1 MDCSYRGCF
10 VVCVVTSLAAVALYM
25 IMNQSLNVFV
35 VGGFMLPTPNVK
47 HLSLLEVTQKKSHV
61 LHRQSVDITPAGS
74 PHGTIKRFEANV
86 KQVSLLE
93 ISQKHPLVLHR
104 KSVKITSAC
113 LQNGTLKH
121 IVWMNYPRVDKPP
134 TSFDHCN
141 VRSCK
146 MSINETLI
154 SSADAVVVYSV
165 NLPASKHP
173 NNNMNQVWIMSG
185 WESPVHY
192 HSNTIFRSDWNG
204 RFNWTLT
211 YRLDSDIPFP
221 YNRILY
227 TGGTVNISDVLRRKS
242 RSIAWFVS
250 NCDTP
255 SKREVYVKELQKYIG
270 VDIYG
275 ACRNSKSFDCPKER
289 FVHCLGLLNTTYR
302 FYLSFENSLC
312 KDYITEKFYNTFMTS
327 AIPIV
332 RGGADYARL
341 LPEGTFINTAS
352 FDSPKS
358 LAKYIK
364 YLERNETAMG
374 YFLAKKHKY
383 EYIDTYRTEFDW
395 KCQLCAKLHGNI
407 ARKYYAD
414 MKQWLNTG
422 TCLEQPKDLPL

>member
-1 MDCSYRGCF
+1 MNCSYRGGF
-10 VVCVVTSLAAVALYM
+10 LVCLGTTTAAVAFYLTWF
-25 IMNQSLNVFV
+25 QSLDVFV
-35 VGGFMLPTPNVK
+35 VEGLMSSTP
-47 HLSLLEVTQKKSHV
+47 
-61 LHRQSVDITPAGS
+61 
-74 PHGTIKRFEANV
+74 NV

-93 ISQKHPLVLHR
+93 VSQKHPLVLHWQ
-104 KSVKITSAC
+104 SVKITSAGSP
-113 LQNGTLKH
+113 NGTLKR
-121 IVWMNYPRVDKPP
+121 IVWMNVPP
-134 TSFDHCN
+134 WFTTAKSFDHCN
-141 VRSCK
+141 VRSCEI
-146 MSINETLI
+146 STSEALI
-154 SSADAVVVYSV
+154 SSADAVIVHGVH
-165 NLPASKHP
+165 LPASKHP
-173 NNNMNQVWIMSG
+173 NNNMDQVWIMYG
-185 WESPVHY
+185 WESPLHY
-192 HSNTIFRSDWNG
+192 YSNTIFRSDWNG

-250 NCDTP
+250 NCGTP
-255 SKREVYVKELQKYIG
+255 SKREVYVQELRKHID

-275 ACRNSKSFDCPKER
+275 ACRSNKSYDCPKELS
-289 FVHCLGLLNTTYR
+289 LGCISLLNTTYR

-358 LAKYIK
+358 LANYIK

-374 YFLAKKHKY
+374 DILAKKHKY
-383 EYIDTYRTEFDW
+383 EYIHSESTEFDW
-395 KCQLCAKLHGNI
+395 RCQLCAKLHGNI
-407 ARKYYAD
+407 TRKHYTD
-414 MKQWLNTG
+414 MKQWLKTG
-422 TCLEQPKDLPL
+422 KCIERPKDLP

>member
-1 MDCSYRGCF
+1 MICNYKGCF
-10 VVCVVTSLAAVALYM
+10 FMCLVTSLAAVAFYLT
-25 IMNQSLNVFV
+25 ITQSLGVFV
-35 VGGFMLPTPNVK
+35 VENLLSTTPEVKQVSLFEASQKYPLVLHSQSANVMSAGSSNGTLKHVEANVK
-47 HLSLLEVTQKKSHV
+47 ELSLLEV
-61 LHRQSVDITPAGS
+61 
-74 PHGTIKRFEANV
+74 
-86 KQVSLLE
+86 
-93 ISQKHPLVLHR
+93 SQEHPLVLR
-104 KSVKITSAC
+104 RESVNITSA
-113 LQNGTLKH
+113 GSPKDTLKR
-121 IVWMNYPRVDKPP
+121 IVWMNVPP
-134 TSFDHCN
+134 WLETAKSFDHCS
-141 VRSCK
+141 VRSCEI
-146 MSINETLI
+146 STNEELI
-154 SSADAVVVYSV
+154 SSADAVIVHGVD
-165 NLPASKHP
+165 LPASKYP
-173 NNNMNQVWIMSG
+173 NDNMNQVWIMYG

-255 SKREVYVKELQKYIG
+255 SKRELYVKELRKHID

-275 ACRNSKSFDCPKER
+275 ACRYNQNFDCPKER
-289 FVHCLGLLNTTYR
+289 SFGCLSMLNTTYR

-312 KDYITEKFYNTFMTS
+312 KDYITEKLFNTFMTS

-358 LAKYIK
+358 LANYIK
-364 YLERNETAMG
+364 YLESNEAAMG
-374 YFLAKKHKY
+374 DILKTRHKY
-383 EYIDTYRTEFDW
+383 KYIDSGSTEFDW

-407 ARKYYAD
+407 ARKHYTDIA
-414 MKQWLNTG
+414 KWLKTG
-422 TCLEQPKDLPL
+422 KCQHWPKDLA

>member
-1 MDCSYRGCF
+1 MNCSYKRCF
-10 VVCVVTSLAAVALYM
+10 RVCLGATLALVAFYV
-25 IMNQSLNVFV
+25 IMNQSMDVFV
-35 VGGFMLPTPNVK
+35 AEGVMSTTPSVK
-47 HLSLLEVTQKKSHV
+47 QVCLLEV
-61 LHRQSVDITPAGS
+61 
-74 PHGTIKRFEANV
+74 
-86 KQVSLLE
+86 
-93 ISQKHPLVLHR
+93 SQKYPLVLHR
-104 KSVKITSAC
+104 TSASITSPGSP
-113 LQNGTLKH
+113 NGTRKR
-121 IVWMNYPRVDKPP
+121 IVWMNVPSWFTTAKSK
-134 TSFDHCN
+134 SFDHCS
-141 VRSCK
+141 VRSCDI
-146 MSINETLI
+146 STNEAHI
-154 SSADAVVVYSV
+154 SSADAVIVHGV
-165 NLPASKHP
+165 NLPSSKYP
-173 NNNMNQVWIMSG
+173 NRNRNQVWILYG
-185 WESPVHY
+185 WESPHHY
-192 HSNTIFRSDWNG
+192 GKDTVFRSDWNG

-250 NCDTP
+250 NCGTP
-255 SKREVYVKELQKYIG
+255 SKRELYVKELQKYID

-275 ACRNSKSFDCPKER
+275 ACRQNKSFDCPRER
-289 FVHCLGLLNTTYR
+289 SFGCLSMLNTTYR

-364 YLERNETAMG
+364 YLERTETAMG

-383 EYIDTYRTEFDW
+383 EYISTEKTEFDW
-395 KCQLCAKLHGNI
+395 RCQLCAKLHGNI
-407 ARKYYAD
+407 RRKHYTD
-414 MKQWLNTG
+414 MKEWLSIGKCKRAN
-422 TCLEQPKDLPL
+422 DLP